1 MDKNSCGCGVNTNRQ
16 KPKPFLPDA
25 IALLLVYLKLNG
37 QLDFVSWWWI
47 AFSPIIVIIVQN
59 LTSAVGMAVIG
70 TLYWIRRLFVRI
82 DRLNKGD
89 K

>member
-37 QLDFVSWWWI
+37 QLDLSWGWI
-47 AFSPIIVIIVQN
+47 AFSSVIVIIVQN

-70 TLYWIRRLFVRI
+70 TLYWIRRLFVRVDKI
-82 DRLNKGD
+82 GKGD

>member
-1 MDKNSCGCGVNTNRQ
+1 MEKNSCNCGNRQ
-16 KPKPFLPDA
+16 NPKPFLPDL
-25 IALLLVYLKLNG
+25 ICLLLVYLKLNG

-70 TLYWIRRLFVRI
+70 LLYGFSRLFVRI
-82 DRLNKGD
+82 DKVNKGRD
-89 K
+89 